1 MLNIAGLDKTGTNI
15 VFFMENSSRRILDEI
30 MPLISSIKA
39 QMSLLEDKL
48 AELQSAAGTEENILP
63 EAAGDSL
70 SGPVREQDDMPDF
83 TEEKPETAPAEEG
96 LAAAAEP
103 EAENLFSEDEMDLE
117 YAAGPVMLDVNDLM
131 HEAEHLSVMDAL
143 ADREAWRRDR
153 PGLPVRDIRSA
164 ISLNDRALF
173 IRTLFREDP
182 VLFSTTMESLNAA
195 GTLQEAV
202 QLLRERFPEWNMES
216 DAVYRFM
223 MCVRRK
229 VG

>member
-63 EAAGDSL
+63 EAAGDFF

-83 TEEKPETAPAEEG
+83 TEEEPETAPAEEG
-96 LAAAAEP
+96 PGAAAEP
-103 EAENLFSEDEMDLE
+103 EAENLFSEDEMDRE

-195 GTLQEAV
+195 CTLQEAV